1 MFISERD
8 ASSIS
13 KAILSKARVVLSVR
27 PKIAELVMQLYGRA
41 LHPELF
47 EVFAQKRLVRGKV
60 APPPRS
66 IAASD
71 GVVAAG
77 VSGEIDPDADGY
89 EAMVAIT
96 SAGHVVHWR
105 HRGLTLTEVCASSH
119 QPLPQRRR
127 LMSHRLEGE
136 RNDRVECR
144 GGVVYE
150 TSLALEHASPEA
162 LFAYQ
167 HEFDLMNLQK
177 GALPLGEGGESNGL
191 VHRFEAS
198 GRAGVSM
205 GALSFVD
212 VQSRD
217 RALRIRAL
225 HTFPDDCAIVKTES
239 VFRLPN

>member
-1 MFISERD
+1 M
-8 ASSIS
+8 
-13 KAILSKARVVLSVR
+13 LSVR

-47 EVFAQKRLVRGKV
+47 EVFARKRLERGKV

-66 IAASD
+66 VSVND
-71 GVVAAG
+71 GVIA
-77 VSGEIDPDADGY
+77 EIDADADGY
-89 EAMVAIT
+89 EATVAIT

-127 LMSHRLEGE
+127 LISHRLEGE
-136 RNDRVECR
+136 QTDRLECR

-150 TSLALEHASPEA
+150 TTLALENASPEA

-167 HEFDLMNLQK
+167 HEFDLMNLQG
-177 GALPLGEGGESNGL
+177 GALPLGEGGGSSGL

-198 GRAGVSM
+198 GRAGISM

-217 RALRIRAL
+217 RSLRIRAL

-239 VFRLPN
+239 VFRLPG

>member
-1 MFISERD
+1 M
-8 ASSIS
+8 
-13 KAILSKARVVLSVR
+13 LSVR

-47 EVFAQKRLVRGKV
+47 EVFAQKRLERGKV

-71 GVVAAG
+71 GVAPAG
-77 VSGEIDPDADGY
+77 VSGEIDPEADGY
-89 EAMVAIT
+89 EAIVAIT

-127 LMSHRLEGE
+127 LMSHRVEGE
-136 RNDRVECR
+136 RSDRVECR
-144 GGVVYE
+144 GGIVYE
-150 TSLALEHASPEA
+150 TSLALETASSEA
-162 LFAYQ
+162 LYAYQ
-167 HEFDLMNLQK
+167 HEFDLMNLQG
-177 GALPLGEGGESNGL
+177 GALPLGEGGDSNGL
-191 VHRFEAS
+191 LHRFEAS
-198 GRAGVSM
+198 GRAGLSM

-212 VQSRD
+212 IQSRD
-217 RALRIRAL
+217 RSLRVRAL

-239 VFRLPN
+239 VFRLPG